1 MAFLIKVL
9 TNPHNYDRINQ
20 MRGDSVRFIKA
31 FLYLIIIAVVS
42 GWLAFTFCENE
53 LEKRDSVVRGKLSEY
68 GIDVRE
74 TSYASDTLYLTVDSD
89 SEQVTANDIMN
100 LRKLLNALRCA
111 EFEQN
116 IYNVS
121 LRSPSGK
128 TVYST
133 LFYNIYTS
141 SEQIVVKYLGGEK
154 DEVMK
159 KFFIK
164 YDLRKKG
171 YDCRYVGFYSTY
183 GMEHPALYLEINA
196 TPENLSSA
204 VAEFV
209 STVTDLNEEGG
220 GVFRYS
226 AAFYD
231 GDIIMAVVSRD
242 IVYGDV
248 IYWKA
253 PDYSEIRTM
262 FG

>member
-1 MAFLIKVL
+1 
-9 TNPHNYDRINQ
+9 
-20 MRGDSVRFIKA
+20 MRGDDVRFIKA
-31 FLYLIIIAVVS
+31 FLYLIIIFALA
-42 GWLAFTFCENE
+42 GWMAFTDCETE
-53 LEKRDSVVRGKLSEY
+53 IEKRDSYVRGKLSEY
-68 GIDVRE
+68 GIVVRD
-74 TSYASDTLYLTVDSD
+74 TSYARDTIYLTVDSD
-89 SEQVTANDIMN
+89 DEHVTANDIMN
-100 LRKLLNALRCA
+100 IRKLLNALRCS

-121 LRSPSGK
+121 LRSPSGNI
-128 TVYST
+128 VYST

-141 SEQIVVKYLGGEK
+141 SEQVVTQYMGGER

-171 YDCRYVGFYSTY
+171 YNCRYIGFYSTY
-183 GMEHPALYLEINA
+183 GMEQPALYLEISSV
-196 TPENLSSA
+196 PENLSSA
-204 VAEFV
+204 VSEFIA
-209 STVTDLNEEGG
+209 TITELNEEGG

-231 GDIIMAVVSRD
+231 GDKIMAVVSRD

-253 PDYSEIRTM
+253 PEYSDIRTM

>member
-1 MAFLIKVL
+1 M
-9 TNPHNYDRINQ
+9 
-20 MRGDSVRFIKA
+20 RFIKA
-31 FLYLIIIAVVS
+31 FLYLIIITGIA
-42 GWLAFTFCENE
+42 GWLAFTSCETE
-53 LEKRDSVVRGKLSEY
+53 IEKRDAYVRGKLSEY
-68 GIDVRE
+68 GIVVRN
-74 TSYASDTLYLTVDSD
+74 TSYARDTVYLSIDSFG
-89 SEQVTANDIMN
+89 EKVTADEIMN
-100 LRKLLNALRCA
+100 IRKLLNALRCA
-111 EFEQN
+111 VFEQN

-121 LRSPSGK
+121 LVSPSGK

-141 SEQIVVKYLGGEK
+141 SEQVIVQYGGG
-154 DEVMK
+154 DRDDVMK
-159 KFFIK
+159 KYFIK

-171 YDCRYVGFYSTY
+171 YNCRYISFYDTM
-183 GMEHPALYLEINA
+183 GMEQQALYLEIDSS
-196 TPENLSSA
+196 PEKLSSA
-204 VAEFV
+204 VSDFI
-209 STVTDLNEEGG
+209 SSVTDLNEQGG

-231 GDIIMAVVSRD
+231 GDKIMAVVSRD